1 MVPNSPPNALPFQRS
16 SYTLTLPHTQS
27 TSLSFSAFLFNG
39 PSFFH
44 WPPTL
49 FTHWFILILS
59 WPMVASFF
67 HWPPTLFTH
76 WFILILSWPMV
87 GRST

>member
-1 MVPNSPPNALPFQRS
+1 MVPNSPLNALPFQRS

-27 TSLSFSAFLFNG
+27 TSLSFTAFLFNG

-59 WPMVASFF
+59 WPMV
-67 HWPPTLFTH
+67 
-76 WFILILSWPMV
+76 
-87 GRST
+87 GRSTKSVFRPTSEAVA